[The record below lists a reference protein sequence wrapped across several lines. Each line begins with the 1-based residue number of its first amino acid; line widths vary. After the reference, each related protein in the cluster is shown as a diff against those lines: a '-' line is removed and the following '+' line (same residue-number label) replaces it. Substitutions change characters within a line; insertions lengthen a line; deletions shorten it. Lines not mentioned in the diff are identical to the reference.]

1 MAQARRSPRA
11 ALLLVQYLFVLIGLS
26 LTSLTSHSAVP
37 VALASID
44 FSAFPHGSAVLQN
57 ANTWSAQGWSQA
69 VGHLGLLNPGA
80 FVELAFQLSEV
91 PSNAQLTLTHR
102 SAYAPGCPS
111 GGSAPIRVAVNGRTV
126 VWDYAPPAERADDPY
141 WDATDSWAIGS
152 SLNRGANRV
161 RITTGSL
168 CSPYELRRLAIGV
181 PAYVGP
187 AIAAYQFTR
196 GIRDSQPVDNV
207 TSFSSTDRYAVLWVQ
222 VEDRAIGDWLEYAFY
237 DPSGRVYSD
246 GERRATRRN
255 WMWIDVHGH
264 RAASLPGLWRVEATI
279 DGRLQLRAA
288 FRIDDGVESNSA
300 PRVTFVDM
308 PAVIEANGEDHCG
321 EVGFVDPDGDLS
333 YAQFDVVEAW
343 LFPDFGYAPE
353 GVAGVTNG
361 TFKLCVWT
369 LLPQTVTLALTL
381 RDEAG
386 HTSAP
391 YEFTFRAR

>member
-1 MAQARRSPRA
+1 MAQARRSHRGT
-11 ALLLVQYLFVLIGLS
+11 LLLALCVFVIVGLG
-26 LTSLTSHSAVP
+26 LTSPHARSDVP
-37 VALASID
+37 VSLASID

-69 VGHLGLLNPGA
+69 AGHLGLLNPGA
-80 FVELAFQLSEV
+80 FVELAFHLSEV
-91 PSNAQLTLTHR
+91 PSSAQLTLTHR

-152 SLNRGANRV
+152 ALNRGANRV
-161 RITTGSL
+161 RITAGAL

-187 AIAAYQFTR
+187 AIAAYQFTH

-222 VEDRAIGDWLEYAFY
+222 VEDRAIGDRLEYAFY
-237 DPSGRVYSD
+237 DPHERVYFE
-246 GERRATRRN
+246 GKRTATRYQ
-255 WMWIDVHGH
+255 WMWIEVRGA
-264 RAASLPGLWRVEATI
+264 RAASLPGPWRVEVTI
-279 DGRLQLRAA
+279 DGRLQLRAS
-288 FRIDDGVESNSA
+288 FRIGDGVESNSA

-321 EVGFVDPDGDLS
+321 EVGFVDADGDLS

-343 LFPDFGYAPE
+343 FFPDFGYAPE
-353 GVAGVTNG
+353 GVVGVTSG

-369 LLPQTVTLALTL
+369 LLPQMVTLALTL
-381 RDEAG
+381 RDGAG